1 MKRPKASTV
10 PDQEAGTGADV
21 GCMFAHF
28 GIPAELHTNQ
38 NRNLGVTQRRLS
50 FTGKAKGWCNTMN
63 IPSPHSWC
71 GCHNCLVT
79 LSAMVRGIEHD
90 AFVTCYSPLL
100 YWSEP
105 IGWLFIC
112 QRLTSVCSPARKAG
126 TIKCYW
132 FSRPVS
138 PQCGSPQSSQ

>member
-79 LSAMVRGIEHD
+79 LSAMVRHRMCHVCDVSLYPEKNANVFH
-90 AFVTCYSPLL
+90 FVFQISP
-100 YWSEP
+100 S
-105 IGWLFIC
+105 
-112 QRLTSVCSPARKAG
+112 SVCRSDQ
-126 TIKCYW
+126 TTL
-132 FSRPVS
+132 FSRWMD
-138 PQCGSPQSSQ
+138 GSTQTYF